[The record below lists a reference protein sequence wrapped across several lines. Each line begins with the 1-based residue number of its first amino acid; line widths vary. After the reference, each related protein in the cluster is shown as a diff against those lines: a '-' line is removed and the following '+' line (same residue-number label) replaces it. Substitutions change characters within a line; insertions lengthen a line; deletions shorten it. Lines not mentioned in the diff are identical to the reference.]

1 MLQQIYVDETMS
13 KIQVSVWVMT
23 VSNAPPPPQKK
34 GEITDDKRHNMK
46 NEN

>member
-23 VSNAPPPPQKK
+23 VSIAPPPPKKK
-34 GEITDDKRHNMK
+34 GKLLMIKDTA
-46 NEN
+46 